1 MLVFSV
7 QIWALAVSPETE
19 KLATG
24 GGDSVVNMWTD
35 CTIDDEE
42 EVIRQ
47 EVKVMRSPWA
57 VFVVSFF
64 ERCLSSSLL
73 SISSLAIFQLH
84 ACVCP
89 SAPSSELLYIVHLS
103 SSCR

>member
-1 MLVFSV
+1 MSYVGFSI

-42 EVIRQ
+42 EAIRQ
-47 EVKVMRSPWA
+47 EVKPM
-57 VFVVSFF
+57 
-64 ERCLSSSLL
+64 
-73 SISSLAIFQLH
+73 ISSHCCLWFGLNYCASLPIFNMFHSVSLH
-84 ACVCP
+84 VHVCTTLFH
-89 SAPSSELLYIVHLS
+89 SQTITYSSH
-103 SSCR
+103 C

>member
-1 MLVFSV
+1 MHISI

-42 EVIRQ
+42 EAIRQ
-47 EVKVMRSPWA
+47 EVKVMY
-57 VFVVSFF
+57 
-64 ERCLSSSLL
+64 CSL
-73 SISSLAIFQLH
+73 
-84 ACVCP
+84 
-89 SAPSSELLYIVHLS
+89 
-103 SSCR
+103 R